1 MWSHLHIRSFSSS
14 STVRRSRRCLRRE
27 FDLRS
32 RGKVEIIF
40 KYRIKR
46 KLRKGDRGSIARDF
60 PPPLV
65 ERVDTRSNLRSF
77 TGFWGVVGCRREDK
91 GWVGTGGCLRDGD
104 AESVL

>member
-1 MWSHLHIRSFSSS
+1 MNRVGEYIVTLMWHIRSFSSS
-14 STVRRSRRCLRRE
+14 STVRRSRRYLRRRRE

-60 PPPLV
+60 HHRLV
-65 ERVDTRSNLRSF
+65 ERVNTRSNLRSF

-91 GWVGTGGCLRDGD
+91 WWVG
-104 AESVL
+104 